1 MSRFAEY
8 DQFDGL
14 GLADLIRRHEVTPDE
29 VLEAA
34 IARIELHNPAVNAVI
49 HPMFDDARARLSEAV
64 PRSPFGGV
72 PYLLKDLVANHA
84 GVPTRSGSRFLRDF
98 VPDHD
103 TTLVARTRAT
113 GLVTLGKTNTPEFG
127 LTPVTEPELFGPTR
141 NPWNLERTAGGSSGG
156 SAAAVA
162 LRMVPIA
169 GGGDGGGS
177 IRIPASCCGI
187 FGMKPTRGRTPVG
200 PDRSSIWQGSV
211 VEHALTWSVRDSAA
225 LLDATAGP
233 EGGAGVT
240 LSGPVRPY
248 ASEVTRDPGT
258 LRIAMTATPFLG
270 HDVDPACLRALEETA
285 DLLRRLGHDVVETAP
300 AIEGREF
307 ARAFLTMV
315 AAEFRADL
323 REAEAALGRT
333 AHRGDMELASWTL
346 ARLGGSIP
354 ATRYAAA
361 LRDLDRTTRLVNQFF
376 TEWDVLLTPT
386 LASPPVP
393 HGALRPPAGEQRV
406 MRWLGSVPGGGW
418 VLNRIGALEQSAES
432 VFDFLPWT
440 PVFNVTGQPAMSVPL
455 AWSSEGLPIGM
466 HFVGRW
472 GDESTLF
479 RLAGQLER
487 EVPWGLR
494 RPPEPRGTFRPLAA
508 TEHVSGS

>member
-14 GLADLIRRHEVTPDE
+14 GLADLIRRHEVTPGE

-34 IARIELHNPAVNAVI
+34 IARINLLNPAVNAVI
-49 HPMFDDARARLSEAV
+49 HPMFDDARGRLSESV
-64 PRSPFGGV
+64 SRSPFGGV

-84 GVPTRSGSRFLRDF
+84 GVPTRSGSRFLRDV

-127 LTPVTEPELFGPTR
+127 LNPVTEPELFGPTR
-141 NPWNLERTAGGSSGG
+141 NPWHLEHTAGGSSGG

-187 FGMKPTRGRTPVG
+187 FGLKPTRGRTPVG
-200 PDRSSIWQGSV
+200 PDRSSIWQGAV
-211 VEHALTWSVRDSAA
+211 IEHALTWSVRDSAA
-225 LLDATAGP
+225 LLDSTWGP
-233 EGGAGVT
+233 EGGTGVT
-240 LSGPVRPY
+240 LPAPVRPFL
-248 ASEVTRDPGT
+248 SEVTRDPGR
-258 LRIAMTATPFLG
+258 LRIAMTAHPFLG
-270 HDVDPACLRALEETA
+270 HEVDSSCLLALEETA
-285 DLLRRLGHDVVETAP
+285 DMLRRLGHEVVQAAP
-300 AIEGREF
+300 AIDGRSF
-307 ARAFLTMV
+307 ARSFLTMV
-315 AAEFRADL
+315 AVELRTDL
-323 REAEAALGRT
+323 REAEGAVQRT
-333 AHRGDMELASWTL
+333 ARRGDMELASWTL
-346 ARLGGSIP
+346 ARLGGSMP

-361 LRDLDRTTRLVNQFF
+361 LRELDRTTRSVNQFF
-376 TEWDVLLTPT
+376 TEWDILLTPT
-386 LASPPVP
+386 LASPPVL
-393 HGALRPPAGEQRV
+393 HGALRPPAWEQRV
-406 MRWLGSVPGGGW
+406 MRVLSGLPGGGW
-418 VLNRIGALEQSAES
+418 MLNHIGALEQSADT
-432 VFDFLPWT
+432 VFDFIPWT

-455 AWSSEGLPIGM
+455 SWSPEGLPIGM
-466 HFVGRW
+466 HFVGRF

-494 RPPEPRGTFRPLAA
+494 RPPEPPGASHDLAA
-508 TEHVSGS
+508 TGHDHGS